1 MTVLFT
7 HPDGLA
13 HLTPPHVDEQADRLR
28 VVLEA
33 LEPLG
38 LEGRDAP
45 LASDADILRCHTPG
59 YLGEIKAKMP
69 AEGWVCLDAGID
81 DETFLCPT
89 SAPAIWRA
97 VGAAIAAV
105 DAVMNEGG
113 NAFVAMR
120 PPGHHAEA
128 AKAMGFCIFGNV
140 AIAAQHALD
149 HGADRVAI
157 LDFDVHHGNGTQAL
171 VQDDPR
177 ILFASSQQLPMWP
190 ETGYANE
197 VGPHGTLIN
206 MPLAAGTGEAEALAV
221 WDKALARVPAHKPDL
236 ILLSAGFDAHQD
248 DPLADL
254 RWTARTY
261 TKLTKRITDL
271 AQELCDGRV
280 VSVLEGGYDL
290 DALAACARAHVTEL
304 QKAAQ

>member
-1 MTVLFT
+1 MTLLFT

-13 HLTPPHVDEQADRLR
+13 HLTPPHVDDQADRLR
-28 VVLEA
+28 AVLEV
-33 LEPLG
+33 LPQMEVR
-38 LEGRDAP
+38 EAP
-45 LASDADILRCHTPG
+45 LAADAAILRCHTQE
-59 YLGEIKAKMP
+59 YLDEIRALIP
-69 AEGWVCLDAGID
+69 SEGWHCLDAGID
-81 DETFLCPT
+81 DETFLSPT

-97 VGAAIAAV
+97 VGGAVAAV
-105 DAVMNEGG
+105 DAVMDEGG

-140 AIAAQHALD
+140 AIAAKHALAR
-149 HGADRVAI
+149 GAGRVAV

-190 ETGYANE
+190 ETGYADE
-197 VGPHGTLIN
+197 IGPHGRVVNL
-206 MPLAAGTGEAEALAV
+206 PLAARTGEAEALAA
-221 WDKALARVPAHKPDL
+221 WDKALARVRDHAPGFIL
-236 ILLSAGFDAHQD
+236 ISAGFDAHQD

-254 RWTARTY
+254 RWTAQTY
-261 TKLTKRITDL
+261 AKLTKRITDL
-271 AQELCDGRV
+271 AQEVCDGRV

-290 DALAACARAHVTEL
+290 DALAACARAHVAQL
-304 QKAAQ
+304 QRAAP